1 MAPTGPRARPGPP
14 PGGARPQ
21 PQPNVRN
28 EVFENIF
35 GRPAGGHHLGPGVPP
50 GAHPVPVRPQY
61 GGYGQPQQQQGG
73 YPQYQQQP
81 RAYPAQ
87 GGGGGGGGSLIPGP
101 PPGQQGGY
109 GGQQQQQ
116 QQQYAGANGY
126 APRPRG
132 PSYGSTEPPPNPR
145 RASFTPSIPPP
156 NTYPANGG
164 SSSTTAQAAP
174 TTSYNGYVTPAA
186 RVDRLP
192 HISSIQPGAIVAG
205 GPALAQHPLPRSSS
219 ATGPPPATMS
229 MPQPMPQ
236 PSLPTRSVSN
246 ASTLTT
252 ATMSMRSVSGSST
265 ATHASSA
272 TTVSVPPP
280 RSGSLHA
287 KNGPIRVTI
296 PSPTITTSPNK
307 AFSALPRT
315 SEEQSTLDP
324 GNPRERARSHGAAS
338 PPPDYLRATHPPNAA
353 SAHSTPGGLLDDIPG
368 FPTRSDSD
376 LGLGHLSG
384 PWEPT
389 PAARPDQVRQRPPE
403 VRHTSTASSSSQ
415 HRSMHS
421 RMPSDS
427 SIASSVYTVGQ
438 NQRIAPLSQ
447 MGPVP
452 DSPFGSPSTPTGSE
466 NGYGMFQ
473 RIARK
478 SMESTHSLPLPNASV
493 RQAAILQTMPVI
505 IPALLS
511 SVAGAF
517 RQLVDVSEI
526 VKEGITYKDAFDG
539 RTAVTIISD
548 IIKTPDRN
556 LALLLGRA
564 LDAQKFFHDVT
575 YAHRLRDTPNEIYQF
590 KERLVAPFVNDSAI
604 MDSPGSEHIGLTRP
618 PSSSSGTAPTA
629 RKQIGYDALLDSPVL
644 QTTKATPVPGGTPLE
659 SDDSEDDLP
668 NGVFTLLT
676 ECYSPTC
683 SREQLCYSINCPRRL
698 EQMKRLNVKSAHPG
712 LSRKLS
718 EESLHDEPKETG
730 TLWIHSV
737 SQDILD
743 SVDDTEKKR
752 QEAINEVIYTE
763 RDFVRD
769 LEYLRDS
776 WVKPLRTQDIVSS
789 DRRDEFVRQ
798 VFWNVHDV
806 LQVNHVLAERLT
818 KRQKQQPVVQSLGDI
833 FLDCVPHFEPF
844 VVYGAHQLWGKYEF
858 EKEKNTNP
866 AFQKFVDET
875 ERKPE
880 SRKLELNG
888 YLTKPTTRLGRYPL
902 LLEAVLKYT
911 PEDHSDKR
919 DLPEVIKMIK
929 AFLSKVNVE
938 SGKSENAFELAQI
951 DKQIMFRQGDNI
963 DLRLRDR
970 SRELVHKGP
979 VKRRGGNQG
988 GENADLIAFL
998 FDHAFLLVKS
1008 KWVNKAEQYKVYRRP
1023 IPLELLVLRYPEDH
1037 YNSAKLSAGTNNKL
1051 IRAGGPAG
1059 KAGGK
1064 SQLAHI
1070 PPKPESKHGFFLNVI
1085 HLGRKGYEL
1094 QLWIDTYAGRR
1105 KWIESIEKQ
1114 QQVIRDHSTIF
1125 VSETITEGFFQGLRR
1140 INCLSPYDN
1149 GNRMIYGTDEGVY
1162 FSNLRDPKL
1171 REPVKVINL
1180 VDVAQVDV
1188 IEEYQLLI
1196 VLSERQ
1202 VTTFPLDCL
1211 DPNDP
1216 NAALKRGKRVSSHT
1230 SFFKSG
1236 VCLGRTLVAVVKS
1249 SPLSSTIKVLEP
1261 VDQSMRGK
1269 KPQGSF
1275 MKSLKGAQDTLKV
1288 FKEFYI
1294 PFESFSVYF
1303 LKTKLCV
1310 GCQKGFEIVD
1320 LETLDLQSLLDP
1332 SDQSLDFVLKREGV
1346 RPMAIYRIE
1355 SDFLLCYDDFAFYV
1369 NKNGWRARPKWAIVW
1384 EGAPTAFALLYPY
1397 VIAFEPTFVEVRHV
1411 ETGHLVQIIPGSHIT
1426 CLFADMPPSTVNAPV
1441 PQQRQI
1447 MYPQQPG
1454 NGQMY
1459 RPPPGQFGMPQG
1471 YGYPPQGYNG
1481 ANGGRP
1487 PMPYGAPPPMQPIRN
1502 FQFRP
1507 QIIFVSDDGHVQFLK
1522 LPPPNG
1528 NNRRSCVNALSWS
1541 DDGAVLLSGSDDKR
1555 ICMWTADTR
1564 SGIAGSADSP
1574 HPLRLRESIITGHQA
1589 NIFWSSFLPSAG
1601 PPRIVS
1607 CAGDSDIRVFDVE
1620 KLSWAPTLRGKGA
1633 LDGRSGAGVT
1643 ILRCHSDRTKRIA
1656 TEASPFQFLSVSEDG
1671 TVRQHDLRRPHAC
1684 PGECPTPLFRAPD
1697 GVDLYSLSLSPAAP
1711 HVFAVAGQT
1720 DAAYVL
1726 DRRML
1731 ARQTPSWGEHTK
1743 RAGQVHCVRRLGLP
1757 DDEWEGV
1764 SPSRS
1769 GYDGERHITCVKLNP
1784 DNPAEAICAFAK
1796 HSTALFNL
1804 NDSPV
1809 ETSAAATSEH
1819 GVVSPNP
1826 SRGRA
1831 QTDTVGVLEAQQ
1843 EIVEDVLEDAEAA
1856 VAAEAG
1862 RTDTQAVPETTD
1874 TNAGTRQPHKRR
1886 HSEVSTVTGD
1896 LSPVTR
1902 LRTEEHLGGADEIDL
1917 DDIRELEEDVLA
1929 VVSEAEGETVF
1940 LFDDDDE
1947 DAEETGGDDDSDSG
1961 EEIDLSHF
1969 GYNLTGDGED
1979 EDEDEEDDDDDD
1991 EDDSDDDSNFG
2002 FRRGARS
2009 ATGQFGSVPLLHPRR
2024 MFKGARNVETVK
2036 DCTFLGDSSD
2046 KIASGSD
2053 DGNFFVWDKVTGRL
2067 EGIWEGDNEVVNV
2080 MSQHPTLPVI
2090 AVSGIDSTVKVFAPT
2105 ASRLA
2110 TSHIRTADVDRII
2123 QRNKYRPRPA
2133 RQFNPFSDRTTIL
2146 QYLTNYVA
2154 NNGLGPLEPVVGD
2167 VPVGRR
2173 TALQFVSDGQTISFV
2188 HRDIGVEDDEDE
2200 DDDDEEPMEDEDE

>member
-1 MAPTGPRARPGPP
+1 
-14 PGGARPQ
+14 
-21 PQPNVRN
+21 
-28 EVFENIF
+28 
-35 GRPAGGHHLGPGVPP
+35 
-50 GAHPVPVRPQY
+50 
-61 GGYGQPQQQQGG
+61 
-73 YPQYQQQP
+73 
-81 RAYPAQ
+81 
-87 GGGGGGGGSLIPGP
+87 
-101 PPGQQGGY
+101 
-109 GGQQQQQ
+109 
-116 QQQYAGANGY
+116 
-126 APRPRG
+126 
-132 PSYGSTEPPPNPR
+132 
-145 RASFTPSIPPP
+145 
-156 NTYPANGG
+156 
-164 SSSTTAQAAP
+164 
-174 TTSYNGYVTPAA
+174 
-186 RVDRLP
+186 
-192 HISSIQPGAIVAG
+192 
-205 GPALAQHPLPRSSS
+205 
-219 ATGPPPATMS
+219 
-229 MPQPMPQ
+229 
-236 PSLPTRSVSN
+236 
-246 ASTLTT
+246 
-252 ATMSMRSVSGSST
+252 
-265 ATHASSA
+265 
-272 TTVSVPPP
+272 
-280 RSGSLHA
+280 
-287 KNGPIRVTI
+287 
-296 PSPTITTSPNK
+296 
-307 AFSALPRT
+307 
-315 SEEQSTLDP
+315 
-324 GNPRERARSHGAAS
+324 
-338 PPPDYLRATHPPNAA
+338 
-353 SAHSTPGGLLDDIPG
+353 
-368 FPTRSDSD
+368 
-376 LGLGHLSG
+376 
-384 PWEPT
+384 
-389 PAARPDQVRQRPPE
+389 
-403 VRHTSTASSSSQ
+403 
-415 HRSMHS
+415 
-421 RMPSDS
+421 
-427 SIASSVYTVGQ
+427 
-438 NQRIAPLSQ
+438 

-478 SMESTHSLPLPNASV
+478 SMESTHSLPLPNVTTTESSPLPPGAATSVFDHRATSFSGSSANRREIVSSVRSSGSLQGHDSRGLGITYGGGSPLTSQPSFTRSQASV

-644 QTTKATPVPGGTPLE
+644 QTTKATPVPAGTPLE

-1094 QLWIDTYAGRR
+1094 QLWIDTYAGRK

-1125 VSETITEGFFQGLRR
+1125 VSETITQGFFQGLRR

-1180 VDVAQVDV
+1180 IDVAQVDV

-1230 SFFKSG
+1230 TFFKSG

-1528 NNRRSCVNALSWS
+1528 NNRRSS
-1541 DDGAVLLSGSDDKR
+1541 D
-1555 ICMWTADTR
+1555 
-1564 SGIAGSADSP
+1564 
-1574 HPLRLRESIITGHQA
+1574 
-1589 NIFWSSFLPSAG
+1589 
-1601 PPRIVS
+1601 
-1607 CAGDSDIRVFDVE
+1607 
-1620 KLSWAPTLRGKGA
+1620 
-1633 LDGRSGAGVT
+1633 
-1643 ILRCHSDRTKRIA
+1643 
-1656 TEASPFQFLSVSEDG
+1656 
-1671 TVRQHDLRRPHAC
+1671 
-1684 PGECPTPLFRAPD
+1684 
-1697 GVDLYSLSLSPAAP
+1697 
-1711 HVFAVAGQT
+1711 
-1720 DAAYVL
+1720 
-1726 DRRML
+1726 
-1731 ARQTPSWGEHTK
+1731 
-1743 RAGQVHCVRRLGLP
+1743 
-1757 DDEWEGV
+1757 
-1764 SPSRS
+1764 SRS
-1769 GYDGERHITCVKLNP
+1769 T
-1784 DNPAEAICAFAK
+1784 
-1796 HSTALFNL
+1796 HS
-1804 NDSPV
+1804 
-1809 ETSAAATSEH
+1809 
-1819 GVVSPNP
+1819 
-1826 SRGRA
+1826 GR
-1831 QTDTVGVLEAQQ
+1831 
-1843 EIVEDVLEDAEAA
+1843 
-1856 VAAEAG
+1856 
-1862 RTDTQAVPETTD
+1862 
-1874 TNAGTRQPHKRR
+1874 
-1886 HSEVSTVTGD
+1886 
-1896 LSPVTR
+1896 
-1902 LRTEEHLGGADEIDL
+1902 
-1917 DDIRELEEDVLA
+1917 
-1929 VVSEAEGETVF
+1929 
-1940 LFDDDDE
+1940 
-1947 DAEETGGDDDSDSG
+1947 
-1961 EEIDLSHF
+1961 
-1969 GYNLTGDGED
+1969 
-1979 EDEDEEDDDDDD
+1979 
-1991 EDDSDDDSNFG
+1991 
-2002 FRRGARS
+2002 
-2009 ATGQFGSVPLLHPRR
+2009 
-2024 MFKGARNVETVK
+2024 
-2036 DCTFLGDSSD
+2036 
-2046 KIASGSD
+2046 
-2053 DGNFFVWDKVTGRL
+2053 
-2067 EGIWEGDNEVVNV
+2067 
-2080 MSQHPTLPVI
+2080 
-2090 AVSGIDSTVKVFAPT
+2090 
-2105 ASRLA
+2105 
-2110 TSHIRTADVDRII
+2110 
-2123 QRNKYRPRPA
+2123 
-2133 RQFNPFSDRTTIL
+2133 
-2146 QYLTNYVA
+2146 
-2154 NNGLGPLEPVVGD
+2154 
-2167 VPVGRR
+2167 
-2173 TALQFVSDGQTISFV
+2173 
-2188 HRDIGVEDDEDE
+2188 
-2200 DDDDEEPMEDEDE
+2200 